1 MYKIIFLLLPV
12 LIYAENLKTL
22 LEYVDEYNDLVIAKE
37 LLQKSKSK
45 EVDSKKST
53 YYPTIDAGAYY
64 QNLDEKTFGL
74 AGETYSGY
82 VKVGFDIYDGGT
94 KGALLDQKEDEYKAS
109 SYDVQEIKNTISLQV
124 VQHFFNIKSLE
135 ANLEAK
141 KEAQK
146 SLKTQL
152 DRMQAFYD
160 AELAT
165 KDDVN
170 RLQASYD
177 TNTYDM
183 EALKLEVLTL
193 KLHLSLEVGREISV
207 LEESTFLENT
217 KVTLEDIN
225 SIKSLE
231 YSKQALSSFSK
242 SINSAYYPQVRI
254 EDTYSIY
261 DYDSTS
267 TLYPESVDKQNKLMI
282 TANIRLYDNATLSK
296 EKQAIEINAQALDKQ
311 IQYKTKEQKML
322 HKLAEARIIASK
334 IKISSAFSA
343 LNAATNAFKTIEEKY
358 TALIV
363 DNVVYLDSL
372 TAKTNAMSLYTTA
385 LNDLQIAYAI
395 YYYYTGKKLEEFL
408 ND

>member
-231 YSKQALSSFSK
+231 YSQQALSSFSK

-372 TAKTNAMSLYTTA
+372 TAKTNAMSLHTTA

>member
-1 MYKIIFLLLPV
+1 MYKIILLLLPI

-37 LLQKSKSK
+37 LLKKSKLK
-45 EVDSKKST
+45 EVDSKKSA

-64 QNLDEKTFGL
+64 QNLDERTVGL
-74 AGETYSGY
+74 PGETYSGY
-82 VKVGFDIYDGGT
+82 AKVGFDIYDGGN
-94 KGALLDQKEDEYKAS
+94 KRALVNQKKDEYKAS
-109 SYDVQEIKNTISLQV
+109 SYDVQEIKNSISLQV
-124 VQHFFNIKSLE
+124 VQDFFNIQSIE
-135 ANLEAK
+135 ATLQAK
-141 KEAQK
+141 EEAQK

-165 KDDVN
+165 KDDID

-183 EALKLEVLTL
+183 EALKLEILTL
-193 KLHLSLEVGREISV
+193 KLNLSLEVGREIVV
-207 LEESTFLENT
+207 LEKSTFLENT

-225 SIKSLE
+225 GIKSLE

-242 SINSAYYPQVRI
+242 SINSAYYPHVRI

-267 TLYPESVDKQNKLMI
+267 TLYPESVDNQNKLMI

-322 HKLAEARIIASK
+322 HQLAEARITTSK
-334 IKISSAFSA
+334 IKISSALSA
-343 LNAATNAFKTIEEKY
+343 LNAATSAFKTIEEKY
-358 TALIV
+358 IATIV

-372 TAKTNAMSLYTTA
+372 TAKTDAMSLYTTA
-385 LNDLQIAYAI
+385 LNDLQIAYAM